1 MDSKNFRFLIFGDS
15 LKILPK
21 CHQFCRLFSRNE
33 SLPTNECGKWCWTFV
48 NLFFVAVKNA
58 LWYSIISPCLLINI
72 LLSSKTSKNNFV
84 QNHHFHSRIIM
95 IEHVWK
101 IHFWARKWLICYHWT
116 EFHGIYASSFSTIVR
131 YVNVDS
137 PICHQ

>member
-1 MDSKNFRFLIFGDS
+1 MDSKNFRFSILVTVQKFCRNVINFAVYFLEMNHYRQMNVVNDVEPLLIF
-15 LKILPK
+15 
-21 CHQFCRLFSRNE
+21 
-33 SLPTNECGKWCWTFV
+33 
-48 NLFFVAVKNA
+48 FFVAVKNA
-58 LWYSIISPCLLINI
+58 SWYSIISPCLLINI
-72 LLSSKTSKNNFV
+72 LLNSKTSKNNFV

-137 PICHQ
+137 LICHQ